1 MTRHKLDNDTLLCLF
16 LHGPTYDGD
25 VPSKTQR
32 DELFDA
38 GLISR
43 GNGFQWLND
52 KGVVFAFSCGYEL
65 KKRQHQRHLREL
77 RSAVPLQ

>member
-43 GNGFQWLND
+43 SQGFQWLTD
-52 KGVVFAFSCGYEL
+52 KGVVFALSCDYEA
-65 KKRQHQRHLREL
+65 KKRQHQRHMREL
-77 RSAVPLQ
+77 RASVILQ

>member
-1 MTRHKLDNDTLLCLF
+1 MTRHHLDNDTLLCLF

-32 DELFDA
+32 DELFEA

-43 GNGFQWLND
+43 AKGFQWLTD
-52 KGVVFAFSCGYEL
+52 AGVVFAISLGYEA
-65 KKRQHQRHLREL
+65 KKRHHQRNIREL
-77 RSAVPLQ
+77 RGAVTLQ

>member
-1 MTRHKLDNDTLLCLF
+1 MAKHKLDNDTLLCLF

-32 DELFDA
+32 DELWEA

-43 GNGFQWLND
+43 GQGFQWLTD
-52 KGVVFAFSCGYEL
+52 AGAVFALSLGYEA
-65 KKRQHQRHLREL
+65 KKRQHQRHMREL
-77 RSAVPLQ
+77 RNAVTLQ

>member
-1 MTRHKLDNDTLLCLF
+1 MPRHKLDNDTLLCLF

-32 DELFDA
+32 DELFEV

-43 GNGFQWLND
+43 GKGFQWLTD
-52 KGVVFAFSCGYEL
+52 AGVTFALSLGYEA
-65 KKRQHQRHLREL
+65 KKRQHQRNLREL
-77 RSAVPLQ
+77 RASVTLQ